1 MNSFSFNRFG
11 KTLRWVL
18 AVNFRTLLMWTIGA
32 SLAVFLGEMI
42 AWNFDEFH
50 NSPAEMLRSFS
61 YVGVTLFSIT
71 SMVLVSSVVS
81 TVNSKQKREAFLMLP
96 STNLEKYL
104 ALVLYVSVVCILCVF
119 LAMVIGDS
127 LRMAWFWVR
136 DAVGYTPR
144 FEGESISVWVPEDI
158 WNTGEPYSGSWV
170 YWYYSA
176 LPYLLYNM
184 FPHNMD
190 TSMWY
195 WFMQCTVFT
204 TFIIWVH
211 SLYTLGGTLLRK
223 YAFVATSI
231 VLIVCFMIFVKVV
244 MYFELSMFQT
254 NWENGKRVYEE
265 VGTIAYV
272 LSIGLPLLSIL
283 NYWASFHIFKG
294 FQLITNKW
302 TNYDIFKR

>member
-1 MNSFSFNRFG
+1 MNSFNFNRFG
-11 KTLRWVL
+11 KTFRWVL
-18 AVNFRTLLMWTIGA
+18 AVNFRTLLMWTVGA

-42 AWNFDEFH
+42 AWNFNEFG

-61 YVGVTLFSIT
+61 YVGVTLISIT

-81 TVNSKQKREAFLMLP
+81 TVNTKQKR
-96 STNLEKYL
+96 
-104 ALVLYVSVVCILCVF
+104 
-119 LAMVIGDS
+119 G
-127 LRMAWFWVR
+127 LRE
-136 DAVGYTPR
+136 AVGYTPR
-144 FEGESISVWVPEDI
+144 FEGETVSVWVPEDI

-211 SLYTLGGTLLRK
+211 SLYTFGGTLLRK

-231 VLIVCFMIFVKVV
+231 VLIVCFMIFVHVV
-244 MYFELSMFQT
+244 KYFELSMFQT

-283 NYWASFHIFKG
+283 NYWASFRIFKG
-294 FQLITNKW
+294 MQLITNKW
-302 TNYDIFKR
+302 TNYDIH